1 MTKMEKKIYEAKK
14 AMAELNGEEIDFDE
28 PVAKPK
34 PDMAVKHEDSED
46 DENKYDNEEEGGQ
59 WVTDENL
66 YSHIGGAEGQNLIE
80 MNDNLLFT

>member
-46 DENKYDNEEEGGQ
+46 DENKYDNEEEGG
-59 WVTDENL
+59 
-66 YSHIGGAEGQNLIE
+66 
-80 MNDNLLFT
+80 